1 MKKNYNSSVKFS
13 DVFDGVEVEDK
24 EQHSKWYLRNIRRIS
39 KIIDC
44 PIIKCGDFIELSVDE
59 HTVKLDDKTVVY
71 AGKCKKCGK
80 AFRIKKSDAD
90 LLRLTGKPTIK
101 VIPTTFDTMFE

>member
-1 MKKNYNSSVKFS
+1 MKKNINNNTTFS
-13 DVFDGVEVEDK
+13 DVFEGVEVEDK
-24 EQHSKWYLRNIRRIS
+24 EQHSKWYLRKIRRIS

-59 HTVKLDDKTVVY
+59 HTAKLDDKRVEY

-80 AFRIKKSDAD
+80 AFRIKKPDAD

-101 VIPTTFDTMFE
+101 VIPTTFDKMFE